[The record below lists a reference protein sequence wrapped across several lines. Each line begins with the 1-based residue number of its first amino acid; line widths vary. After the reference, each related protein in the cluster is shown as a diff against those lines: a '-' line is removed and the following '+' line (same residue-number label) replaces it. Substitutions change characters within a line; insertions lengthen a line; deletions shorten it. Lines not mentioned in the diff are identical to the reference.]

1 MTRAISK
8 AILETVRNKTLAQLT
23 IQVGEVVTPADDCAI
38 TKFHDELLEFI
49 NGKDIEKRVIMAALL
64 MAVGE
69 IEIENE
75 ENQDAARKLTFAQN
89 AN

>member
-23 IQVGEVVTPADDCAI
+23 IQVGEVVTPAGDCAI
-38 TKFHDELLEFI
+38 TEFHDELLKFI